1 MPALITNIKLPCSFG
16 TVSPVL
22 AVQDCGLL
30 KPSSFWVLGFLCKRW
45 AVLPMC
51 LCTDSLI
58 YFKAAAL
65 EESITV
71 ILQGENFFVLFCY
84 LSAILSLDTSVFLT
98 KPISLTLHISVAV
111 SLLAFL
117 SPSGYSAMNLTGF
130 FPPLSTHIY
139 KPIYISLPDIP
150 T

>member
-1 MPALITNIKLPCSFG
+1 
-16 TVSPVL
+16 
-22 AVQDCGLL
+22 
-30 KPSSFWVLGFLCKRW
+30 
-45 AVLPMC
+45 MC

-84 LSAILSLDTSVFLT
+84 LSLDTSVFLT

-130 FPPLSTHIY
+130 FPSLSTHIY

>member
-1 MPALITNIKLPCSFG
+1 
-16 TVSPVL
+16 
-22 AVQDCGLL
+22 
-30 KPSSFWVLGFLCKRW
+30 
-45 AVLPMC
+45 MC

-65 EESITV
+65 EERITV

-117 SPSGYSAMNLTGF
+117 SPSGYSAMNLIGF